1 MSSHGLV
8 WRDVAIVPVVRA
20 NCQCEL
26 RKRMPEALT
35 QNLKLIGRYSILREL
50 RRDRHTVAYLAMDP
64 VLNRELVLKAVQLQ
78 PRRGEESAGHERIEQ
93 AFMRQAQAAGRL
105 HHPHIVTVFDAGRV
119 HNIGFLALERV
130 DGKLLDEAMHD
141 GFRPG
146 VLQAADIAAR
156 VADAI
161 EHAHSRGVPHGHLAP
176 SRIYL
181 QEPDKVPKV
190 MGFGGWIDSGTTGD
204 FELAGTQ
211 SMLPYFQNE
220 LGPEARRK
228 DIRALGALLFLL
240 LTGARPDLNALRGR
254 KSGESPI
261 IAIRPAAPLALA
273 EIAEIALELH
283 GARPFGTAAQF
294 RNALTTFLWGNR
306 GNQPSSALTIT
317 GMPARVE
324 IVPTAQIRVATVGV
338 ESTRRVSRQAPS
350 RASSPITAAAA
361 ACAIAL
367 IAAFGA
373 AWHGASGPPSAK
385 SEAQE
390 LLMQPVVSDS
400 ATPVATRG
408 QDSAAADVRTEPAPQ
423 SSNTR
428 ANASRATKA
437 AVPGGEKGLVVFAVA
452 PWGEVFVNGAR
463 EGTTPPLAQLQLPAG
478 RHTIELRNG
487 QRQPYVAQIDVAP
500 GRPLRISHLFQ

>member
-1 MSSHGLV
+1 
-8 WRDVAIVPVVRA
+8 
-20 NCQCEL
+20 
-26 RKRMPEALT
+26 MPEALT
-35 QNLKLIGRYSILREL
+35 HNLKLIGRYSILREL
-50 RRDRHTVAYLAMDP
+50 RRDRHTVAYLALDP

-78 PRRGEESAGHERIEQ
+78 PRRGEEGAGHERIDQ

-119 HNIGFLALERV
+119 HNVGYLALERV
-130 DGKLLDEAMHD
+130 DGKLLDEAMQE

-156 VADAI
+156 VADAV

-181 QEPDKVPKV
+181 QGADRLPKV

-204 FELAGTQ
+204 FELAGTEA
-211 SMLPYFQNE
+211 MLPYFQNE

-240 LTGARPDLNALRGR
+240 LTGTRPDLNALRAR
-254 KSGESPI
+254 KGGESPI
-261 IAIRPAAPLALA
+261 IEIRPSAPLALA
-273 EIAEIALELH
+273 EIAENALELN

-306 GNQPSSALTIT
+306 GSQASSALTIT

-324 IVPTAQIRVATVGV
+324 IAPPKSMRIATVGMQ
-338 ESTRRVSRQAPS
+338 STMRATRSKPSGWRSQAGL
-350 RASSPITAAAA
+350 IGA

-373 AWHGASGPPSAK
+373 ALRGPGVAATAPSA
-385 SEAQE
+385 SNDAAQPTVAPSSDAAAAAPTRQDSTAPAAVSAEA
-390 LLMQPVVSDS
+390 
-400 ATPVATRG
+400 ATPRSNTPRTSKVH
-408 QDSAAADVRTEPAPQ
+408 AAAV
-423 SSNTR
+423 
-428 ANASRATKA
+428 
-437 AVPGGEKGLVVFAVA
+437 EKGLVVFAVA
-452 PWGEVFVNGAR
+452 PWGEVYVNGTR
-463 EGTTPPLAQLQLPAG
+463 QGTTPPLVQLSLPAG

-487 QRQPYVAQIDVAP
+487 QRQPYVAQVDVAP
-500 GRPLRISHLFQ
+500 ERPLRISHLFK

>member
-1 MSSHGLV
+1 
-8 WRDVAIVPVVRA
+8 
-20 NCQCEL
+20 
-26 RKRMPEALT
+26 MPEALT

-50 RRDRHTVAYLAMDP
+50 RRDRHTVAYLALDP

-78 PRRGEESAGHERIEQ
+78 PRRDEEAAGRERIEQ

-119 HNIGFLALERV
+119 HNIGYLALERV

-156 VADAI
+156 VADAV

-181 QEPDKVPKV
+181 QGADRLPKV
-190 MGFGGWIDSGTTGD
+190 MGFGGWIDSGATGD

-211 SMLPYFQNE
+211 AMLPYFQNE

-240 LTGARPDLNALRGR
+240 LTGTRPDLNALRAR
-254 KSGESPI
+254 KGGDSPI
-261 IAIRPAAPLALA
+261 IEIRPSAPLALA
-273 EIAEIALELH
+273 EIAENALELH

-306 GNQPSSALTIT
+306 SGQASSALTIT

-324 IVPTAQIRVATVGV
+324 IAPPKSLRVATVGMQ
-338 ESTRRVSRQAPS
+338 STMQITRPK
-350 RASSPITAAAA
+350 ASKWGSHAALGGA

-367 IAAFGA
+367 IAAFSAASRGPGGA
-373 AWHGASGPPSAK
+373 APSGSMPTRTSVVQPAEAAESVASAS
-385 SEAQE
+385 
-390 LLMQPVVSDS
+390 
-400 ATPVATRG
+400 TT
-408 QDSAAADVRTEPAPQ
+408 QDSPSPAATSERAQPTSQPTTPRASTPRTSKTPAAE
-423 SSNTR
+423 R
-428 ANASRATKA
+428 
-437 AVPGGEKGLVVFAVA
+437 EKGLVVFAVA
-452 PWGEVFVNGAR
+452 PWGEVYVDGAR
-463 EGTTPPLAQLQLPAG
+463 QGTTPPLAQLRLPAG

-487 QRQPYVAQIDVAP
+487 QRQPYVAQVDVVP
-500 GRPLRISHLFQ
+500 ERPLRISHLFK

>member
-1 MSSHGLV
+1 M
-8 WRDVAIVPVVRA
+8 VVRA
-20 NCQCEL
+20 YAVSL
-26 RKRMPEALT
+26 RQRLAYPMPEALT

-105 HHPHIVTVFDAGRV
+105 HHPNIVTVFDAGRV
-119 HNIGFLALERV
+119 LNIGFLALERV
-130 DGKLLDEAMHD
+130 DGKLLDEAMQE

-146 VLQAADIAAR
+146 MLQAADIAAR
-156 VADAI
+156 VADAV

-181 QEPDKVPKV
+181 QEPDKAPKV
-190 MGFGGWIDSGTTGD
+190 MGFGGWIDSGATGD

-211 SMLPYFQNE
+211 AMLPYFQNE
-220 LGPEARRK
+220 LGAEARRK

-240 LTGARPDLNALRGR
+240 LTGVRPDLNALRAR
-254 KSGESPI
+254 KGGESPI
-261 IAIRPAAPLALA
+261 IEIRPAAPLALA
-273 EIAEIALELH
+273 EIAENALELH
-283 GARPFGTAAQF
+283 GARAFGTAAQF

-306 GNQPSSALTIT
+306 GNSSPSALTIT

-324 IVPTAQIRVATVGV
+324 IVPTA
-338 ESTRRVSRQAPS
+338 SRRVPT
-350 RASSPITAAAA
+350 ASSQSNVRINRAPVRSSNHVALAA

-367 IAAFGA
+367 IAA
-373 AWHGASGPPSAK
+373 
-385 SEAQE
+385 
-390 LLMQPVVSDS
+390 
-400 ATPVATRG
+400 
-408 QDSAAADVRTEPAPQ
+408 SAAAWRDSGRTAARPVAEASPPALTSQPEASVEGEVPLPTPAVRTEPGPPPTSPRGNMLRPSKSAAPD
-423 SSNTR
+423 
-428 ANASRATKA
+428 KA
-437 AVPGGEKGLVVFAVA
+437 KGVVVFAVA
-452 PWGEVFVNGAR
+452 PWAEVFVNGAR
-463 EGTTPPLAQLQLPAG
+463 TGITPPLAQLQLPTG

-487 QRQPYVAQIDVAP
+487 QRQPFVTEVDVEP

>member
-1 MSSHGLV
+1 
-8 WRDVAIVPVVRA
+8 
-20 NCQCEL
+20 
-26 RKRMPEALT
+26 MPEALT

-119 HNIGFLALERV
+119 HNIGYLALERV
-130 DGKLLDEAMHD
+130 DGKLLDEALHD

-190 MGFGGWIDSGTTGD
+190 MGFGGWIDSGATGD

-240 LTGARPDLNALRGR
+240 LTGTRPDLNALRAR

-261 IAIRPAAPLALA
+261 IEVRPAAPLALA
-273 EIAEIALELH
+273 EIAENALELH

-324 IVPTAQIRVATVGV
+324 IVPTAQIRIATVGMQ
-338 ESTRRVSRQAPS
+338 STMRVNRQAPS
-350 RASSPITAAAA
+350 RTGSPMALAAA

-367 IAAFGA
+367 MAAFGA
-373 AWHGASGPPSAK
+373 AWHGASGPSAAPPSSKGGTQAP
-385 SEAQE
+385 SV
-390 LLMQPVVSDS
+390 QP
-400 ATPVATRG
+400 ATDGVAPVAT
-408 QDSAAADVRTEPAPQ
+408 QALDSAPADSTVRTEPAPH
-423 SSNTR
+423 SPNAR
-428 ANASRATKA
+428 NASRPTKPTA
-437 AVPGGEKGLVVFAVA
+437 PGEKGLVVFAVA

>member
-1 MSSHGLV
+1 
-8 WRDVAIVPVVRA
+8 
-20 NCQCEL
+20 
-26 RKRMPEALT
+26 MPEALT

-78 PRRGEESAGHERIEQ
+78 PRRGEESTGHERIEQ

-105 HHPHIVTVFDAGRV
+105 HHPNIVTVFDAGRV
-119 HNIGFLALERV
+119 HNVGYLALERV
-130 DGKLLDEAMHD
+130 DGKLLDEAINE
-141 GFRPG
+141 GFHPG
-146 VLQAADIAAR
+146 MLQAADIVAR
-156 VADAI
+156 VADAV

-181 QEPDKVPKV
+181 REPDKAPKV
-190 MGFGGWIDSGTTGD
+190 MGFGGWIDSGATGD

-211 SMLPYFQNE
+211 AMLPYFQNE
-220 LGPEARRK
+220 LGAEARRK

-254 KSGESPI
+254 KGGESPI
-261 IAIRPAAPLALA
+261 IEMRPAAPLALA
-273 EIAEIALELH
+273 EIAENALELH
-283 GARPFGTAAQF
+283 GARAFGTAAQL

-324 IVPTAQIRVATVGV
+324 IVPTVQRRAPTVGLQPT
-338 ESTRRVSRQAPS
+338 TRTS
-350 RASSPITAAAA
+350 RASPRSSNHVALAA

-373 AWHGASGPPSAK
+373 AWRDTGRPTVAMSPPSVTPAPTPPESAAEGDSPAPAPDGATQPLPASTSPRGNMLRPAK
-385 SEAQE
+385 SAPPE
-390 LLMQPVVSDS
+390 S
-400 ATPVATRG
+400 A
-408 QDSAAADVRTEPAPQ
+408 
-423 SSNTR
+423 
-428 ANASRATKA
+428 
-437 AVPGGEKGLVVFAVA
+437 KGVVVFAVA
-452 PWGEVFVNGAR
+452 PWADVFVNGAKT
-463 EGTTPPLAQLQLPAG
+463 GTTPPLAQLQLPIG
-478 RHTIELRNG
+478 KHTIELRNG
-487 QRQPYVAQIDVAP
+487 QRQPFVAEIEVEP

>member
-1 MSSHGLV
+1 
-8 WRDVAIVPVVRA
+8 
-20 NCQCEL
+20 
-26 RKRMPEALT
+26 MPEALT
-35 QNLKLIGRYSILREL
+35 QNLKLIGRYSITREL
-50 RRDRHTVAYLAMDP
+50 RRDRHTVAYLATDP
-64 VLNRELVLKAVQLQ
+64 VLNRELVLKAVQLHA
-78 PRRGEESAGHERIEQ
+78 RRGEDSAGHERIEQ

-119 HNIGFLALERV
+119 HNVGYLALERV
-130 DGKLLDEAMHD
+130 DGKLLDEAMQE
-141 GFRPG
+141 GFHPG

-156 VADAI
+156 VADAV
-161 EHAHSRGVPHGHLAP
+161 EHAHSRGVPHGHLAA

-240 LTGARPDLNALRGR
+240 LTGSRPDLNALRAR
-254 KSGESPI
+254 KGGESPVI
-261 IAIRPAAPLALA
+261 EIRPAAPLALA
-273 EIAEIALELH
+273 EIAENALELH

-306 GNQPSSALTIT
+306 GSHPSSALTIT

-324 IVPTAQIRVATVGV
+324 IVPTMQIHIATSGKQ
-338 ESTRRVSRQAPS
+338 STMRMGRPPAA
-350 RASSPITAAAA
+350 RAGNQMALAAA
-361 ACAIAL
+361 ACAVAL

-373 AWHGASGPPSAK
+373 AWRDSGRQPAVTGTSA
-385 SEAQE
+385 AA
-390 LLMQPVVSDS
+390 PAARSD
-400 ATPVATRG
+400 AMTP
-408 QDSAAADVRTEPAPQ
+408 DSAATIAASQSGDSPAPAESNPRTEAPTQ
-423 SSNTR
+423 QPVAR
-428 ANASRATKA
+428 APTQRPIKTHSA
-437 AVPGGEKGLVVFAVA
+437 AAEKGLVVFAVA

-487 QRQPYVAQIDVAP
+487 QRPPYVTQVEVAP

>member
-1 MSSHGLV
+1 
-8 WRDVAIVPVVRA
+8 
-20 NCQCEL
+20 
-26 RKRMPEALT
+26 MPEALT

-105 HHPHIVTVFDAGRV
+105 HHPNIVTVFDAGRV
-119 HNIGFLALERV
+119 HNIGYLALERV
-130 DGKLLDEAMHD
+130 DGKLLDEAMQD

-146 VLQAADIAAR
+146 MLQAADIAAR
-156 VADAI
+156 VADAV

-190 MGFGGWIDSGTTGD
+190 MGFGGWIDSGATGD
-204 FELAGTQ
+204 FELSGTQ
-211 SMLPYFQNE
+211 AMLPYFQNE

-240 LTGARPDLNALRGR
+240 LTGTRPDLNALRAR
-254 KSGESPI
+254 KGGESAI
-261 IAIRPAAPLALA
+261 IEIRPAAPLALA
-273 EIAEIALELH
+273 EIAENALELH

-306 GNQPSSALTIT
+306 GNQLSNALTIT
-317 GMPARVE
+317 GMPAQVA
-324 IVPTAQIRVATVGV
+324 IVPTMQMRVPTVGMQ
-338 ESTRRVSRQAPS
+338 STMRINRPPPRSNNHVALG
-350 RASSPITAAAA
+350 AA

-373 AWHGASGPPSAK
+373 VWRDASRQPALEGAGASPVSPASQPESSPEGAPMAA
-385 SEAQE
+385 SEN
-390 LLMQPVVSDS
+390 
-400 ATPVATRG
+400 
-408 QDSAAADVRTEPAPQ
+408 AAPGSTLRTEPPQ
-423 SSNTR
+423 T
-428 ANASRATKA
+428 ASPRGNMLRPSKA
-437 AVPGGEKGLVVFAVA
+437 AAPTNTKGVVVFAVA
-452 PWGEVFVNGAR
+452 PWAEVFVNGAR
-463 EGTTPPLAQLQLPAG
+463 TGTTPPLAQLQLPTG

-487 QRQPYVAQIDVAP
+487 QRQPYITEVDVEP

>member
-1 MSSHGLV
+1 M
-8 WRDVAIVPVVRA
+8 A
-20 NCQCEL
+20 
-26 RKRMPEALT
+26 EALT

-78 PRRGEESAGHERIEQ
+78 PRRDEESAGHERIEQ

-119 HNIGFLALERV
+119 HNVGYLALERV
-130 DGKLLDEAMHD
+130 DGKLLDEAMRD

-156 VADAI
+156 VADAV
-161 EHAHSRGVPHGHLAP
+161 EHAHSRGVPHGHLVP

-204 FELAGTQ
+204 FELTGTQ
-211 SMLPYFQNE
+211 AMLPYFQNE

-228 DIRALGALLFLL
+228 DIRALGALLFVL
-240 LTGARPDLNALRGR
+240 LTATRPDLNALRSR
-254 KSGESPI
+254 KGGDSPI
-261 IAIRPAAPLALA
+261 LEIRPAAPLALA
-273 EIAEIALELH
+273 EIAENALELH
-283 GARPFGTAAQF
+283 GTRPFGTAAQF

-306 GNQPSSALTIT
+306 GSQSSSALTIT

-324 IVPTAQIRVATVGV
+324 IVPTVQIQVPTVGRQ
-338 ESTRRVSRQAPS
+338 SAMGINRPPHSRFS
-350 RASSPITAAAA
+350 NPIALAAA

-373 AWHGASGPPSAK
+373 AWRGASAPAASLSSAAEGQIPPS
-385 SEAQE
+385 
-390 LLMQPVVSDS
+390 QPAASPDT
-400 ATPVATRG
+400 AAP
-408 QDSAAADVRTEPAPQ
+408 AAAPALNPPASESVPQ
-423 SSNTR
+423 RPETTSQRPNLRVST
-428 ANASRATKA
+428 SRSAKA
-437 AVPGGEKGLVVFAVA
+437 AASGSEKGLVVFAVA
-452 PWGEVFVNGAR
+452 PWGEVFVNGAS

-487 QRQPYVAQIDVAP
+487 QGQPYVTQVDVVP
-500 GRPLRISHLFQ
+500 GRPLRISHLFK

>member
-1 MSSHGLV
+1 
-8 WRDVAIVPVVRA
+8 
-20 NCQCEL
+20 
-26 RKRMPEALT
+26 MPEALT

-130 DGKLLDEAMHD
+130 DGKLLDEAIHD

-156 VADAI
+156 VADAV
-161 EHAHSRGVPHGHLAP
+161 EHAHSRGIPHGHLAP

-240 LTGARPDLNALRGR
+240 LTGTRPDLNALRAR

-261 IAIRPAAPLALA
+261 IEIRPAAPLALA
-273 EIAEIALELH
+273 EIAENALELH

-324 IVPTAQIRVATVGV
+324 IVPTAQIRVGTV
-338 ESTRRVSRQAPS
+338 EMQSTMRVNRQVPS
-350 RASSPITAAAA
+350 RAGNPMALAAA

-367 IAAFGA
+367 MAAFGA
-373 AWHGASGPPSAK
+373 AWHGASGPPPAPPSAK
-385 SEAQE
+385 GETQKSSI
-390 LLMQPVVSDS
+390 PPTV
-400 ATPVATRG
+400 T
-408 QDSAAADVRTEPAPQ
+408 DSAAPVAAQAPDSSPDSAVRTEPAPH
-423 SSNTR
+423 SSNAR
-428 ANASRATKA
+428 ASAARATKA
-437 AVPGGEKGLVVFAVA
+437 TVPGGEKGLVVFAVA

-487 QRQPYVAQIDVAP
+487 QRQPYVAQIEVAP

>member
-1 MSSHGLV
+1 
-8 WRDVAIVPVVRA
+8 
-20 NCQCEL
+20 
-26 RKRMPEALT
+26 MPQALT

-130 DGKLLDEAMHD
+130 GGKLLDEAMHD

-156 VADAI
+156 VADAV

-181 QEPDKVPKV
+181 QEPEKIPKV
-190 MGFGGWIDSGTTGD
+190 MGFGGWIDSGATGD

-240 LTGARPDLNALRGR
+240 LTGTRPDLNALRTR
-254 KSGESPI
+254 KGGESPI
-261 IAIRPAAPLALA
+261 IQIRPAAPLALA
-273 EIAEIALELH
+273 EIAESALELH

-306 GNQPSSALTIT
+306 GNQPSSAVTIT

-324 IVPTAQIRVATVGV
+324 IVPTAQHRVATVGMQSSV
-338 ESTRRVSRQAPS
+338 RVAKPPA
-350 RASSPITAAAA
+350 RAGNHMALAAAA
-361 ACAIAL
+361 GAIAL
-367 IAAFGA
+367 IAAFGTAWRDTGRQA
-373 AWHGASGPPSAK
+373 ALSPMANALTSNPDSQAQSEGPVSANGN
-385 SEAQE
+385 SHSPPETGRTEAQ
-390 LLMQPVVSDS
+390 P
-400 ATPVATRG
+400 ATPRG
-408 QDSAAADVRTEPAPQ
+408 SMFRPAKTAAAP
-423 SSNTR
+423 
-428 ANASRATKA
+428 
-437 AVPGGEKGLVVFAVA
+437 EKGLVVFAVA
-452 PWGEVFVNGAR
+452 PWGEVFVNGASK
-463 EGTTPPLAQLQLPAG
+463 GTTPPLAQLQLPTG

-487 QRQPYVAQIDVAP
+487 QRQPYVAQVDVEA
-500 GRPLRISHLFQ
+500 GRSLRISHLFQ

>member
-1 MSSHGLV
+1 
-8 WRDVAIVPVVRA
+8 
-20 NCQCEL
+20 
-26 RKRMPEALT
+26 MPEALT

-64 VLNRELVLKAVQLQ
+64 VLNRELVLKAVQVQ

-119 HNIGFLALERV
+119 HNVGYLALERV
-130 DGKLLDEAMHD
+130 DGKLLDEAIHD

-156 VADAI
+156 VADAV

-228 DIRALGALLFLL
+228 DIRALGALLFVL
-240 LTGARPDLNALRGR
+240 LTGTRPDLNALRAR
-254 KSGESPI
+254 KGGESPI
-261 IAIRPAAPLALA
+261 IEIRPAAPLALA
-273 EIAEIALELH
+273 EIAENALELH

-306 GNQPSSALTIT
+306 GGQSSSALTIT

-324 IVPTAQIRVATVGV
+324 IVPTVQVRFPTGGTQPT
-338 ESTRRVSRQAPS
+338 TRINRPPPS
-350 RASSPITAAAA
+350 RASNHIALAAA

-373 AWHGASGPPSAK
+373 AWRGAGAPQASLSPASASQIPPSQAASPDTAAPTAVSAPDPSASESVQRPETNSQRLNLRGNTSRAAK
-385 SEAQE
+385 
-390 LLMQPVVSDS
+390 
-400 ATPVATRG
+400 ATP
-408 QDSAAADVRTEPAPQ
+408 
-423 SSNTR
+423 
-428 ANASRATKA
+428 
-437 AVPGGEKGLVVFAVA
+437 PGSEKGLVVFAVA
-452 PWGEVFVNGAR
+452 PWGEVFVNGQR

-487 QRQPYVAQIDVAP
+487 QRQPYVTQVDVVP

>member
-1 MSSHGLV
+1 
-8 WRDVAIVPVVRA
+8 
-20 NCQCEL
+20 
-26 RKRMPEALT
+26 MPEALT
-35 QNLKLIGRYSILREL
+35 QNLRLIGRYSILREL

-119 HNIGFLALERV
+119 HNVGYLALERV
-130 DGKLLDEAMHD
+130 DGKLLDEAIHD

-156 VADAI
+156 VADAV

-220 LGPEARRK
+220 LGPESRRK

-240 LTGARPDLNALRGR
+240 LTGTRPDLNALRAR
-254 KSGESPI
+254 KGGESPI
-261 IAIRPAAPLALA
+261 IEIRPAAPLALA
-273 EIAEIALELH
+273 EIAENALELH
-283 GARPFGTAAQF
+283 GAKPFGTAAQF

-306 GNQPSSALTIT
+306 GSNPFSALTIT

-324 IVPTAQIRVATVGV
+324 IVPTAQIRVATVGTQ
-338 ESTRRVSRQAPS
+338 STMRINRPAPS
-350 RASSPITAAAA
+350 RVGNHMALAAA

-373 AWHGASGPPSAK
+373 AWRGAGGPASASPAAGASQVQQPQTAASPDTAVPIATPAPAPSA
-385 SEAQE
+385 SE
-390 LLMQPVVSDS
+390 PVQRPETVSPPPNLRAS
-400 ATPVATRG
+400 T
-408 QDSAAADVRTEPAPQ
+408 SRTVKTTA
-423 SSNTR
+423 SSND
-428 ANASRATKA
+428 
-437 AVPGGEKGLVVFAVA
+437 KGLVLFAVA
-452 PWGEVFVNGAR
+452 PWGEVFVNGTR

-487 QRQPYVAQIDVAP
+487 QRQPYVTQVDVSP

>member
-1 MSSHGLV
+1 
-8 WRDVAIVPVVRA
+8 
-20 NCQCEL
+20 
-26 RKRMPEALT
+26 MPEALT

-78 PRRGEESAGHERIEQ
+78 PKRGEESAGHERIEQ

-119 HNIGFLALERV
+119 HKIGFLALERV
-130 DGKLLDEAMHD
+130 DGKLLDEALHD

-240 LTGARPDLNALRGR
+240 LTGTRPDLNALRAR

-261 IAIRPAAPLALA
+261 IEIRPAAPLALA
-273 EIAEIALELH
+273 EIAESALELH
-283 GARPFGTAAQF
+283 GARPFGTAAQV

-306 GNQPSSALTIT
+306 GNQPSNALTIT

-324 IVPTAQIRVATVGV
+324 IVPTAQIRVATVGMQ
-338 ESTRRVSRQAPS
+338 STMRVNRQAPL
-350 RASSPITAAAA
+350 RARSPMALAVA
-361 ACAIAL
+361 ACVIAL
-367 IAAFGA
+367 MAAFGA
-373 AWHGASGPPSAK
+373 AWHGASALSAAPPSAK
-385 SEAQE
+385 GETQGPFIQRA
-390 LLMQPVVSDS
+390 V
-400 ATPVATRG
+400 T
-408 QDSAAADVRTEPAPQ
+408 DSAAPVAAQAPD
-423 SSNTR
+423 SSSGASAVQAQGASQGPNAR
-428 ANASRATKA
+428 ANNSRPTKA
-437 AVPGGEKGLVVFAVA
+437 TVPGEKGLVVFAVA

-487 QRQPYVAQIDVAP
+487 QRQPYVAQIDVTP

>member
-1 MSSHGLV
+1 
-8 WRDVAIVPVVRA
+8 
-20 NCQCEL
+20 
-26 RKRMPEALT
+26 MPEALT

-119 HNIGFLALERV
+119 HNVGFLALERV
-130 DGKLLDEAMHD
+130 DGKLLDEALHD

-156 VADAI
+156 VADAV
-161 EHAHSRGVPHGHLAP
+161 EHAHARGVPHGHLAP

-190 MGFGGWIDSGTTGD
+190 MGFGGWIDSGATGD

-211 SMLPYFQNE
+211 AMLPYFGNE

-240 LTGARPDLNALRGR
+240 LTGTRPDLHALRAR

-261 IAIRPAAPLALA
+261 IEIRPAAPLALA
-273 EIAEIALELH
+273 EIAENALELH

-317 GMPARVE
+317 GMPAQIA
-324 IVPTAQIRVATVGV
+324 IVPTAQMRVATVGV
-338 ESTRRVSRQAPS
+338 QSTMRIN
-350 RASSPITAAAA
+350 RASARSSNHVALGAA

-373 AWHGASGPPSAK
+373 AWRDTSRQPPVASAGAPSPTPAAPA
-385 SEAQE
+385 SDD
-390 LLMQPVVSDS
+390 PSPSPTSDS
-400 ATPVATRG
+400 AL
-408 QDSAAADVRTEPAPQ
+408 RTEPSLQ
-423 SSNTR
+423 SGNPRGNMLRPS
-428 ANASRATKA
+428 KA
-437 AVPGGEKGLVVFAVA
+437 AAPTNTKGVVVFAVA
-452 PWGEVFVNGAR
+452 PWAEVFVNGAR
-463 EGTTPPLAQLQLPAG
+463 TGTTPPLAQLQLPTG

-487 QRQPYVAQIDVAP
+487 QRQPYITEVDVEA

>member
-1 MSSHGLV
+1 
-8 WRDVAIVPVVRA
+8 
-20 NCQCEL
+20 
-26 RKRMPEALT
+26 MPEALT

-93 AFMRQAQAAGRL
+93 AFTRQAQAAGRL

-130 DGKLLDEAMHD
+130 DGKLLDEALHD

-156 VADAI
+156 VADAV

-190 MGFGGWIDSGTTGD
+190 MGFGGWIDNGATGD

-240 LTGARPDLNALRGR
+240 LTGARPDLNALRAR

-261 IAIRPAAPLALA
+261 IEIRPSAPLALA
-273 EIAEIALELH
+273 EIAENALELH

-306 GNQPSSALTIT
+306 GNQPSNALTIN

-324 IVPTAQIRVATVGV
+324 IVPAAQIRVAAVGMQ
-338 ESTRRVSRQAPS
+338 STMRINRQAPS
-350 RASSPITAAAA
+350 RAGSPVALAAA

-367 IAAFGA
+367 MAAFGA
-373 AWHGASGPPSAK
+373 AWHGGSRLHATPPSAK
-385 SEAQE
+385 DETQTSSIPPAA
-390 LLMQPVVSDS
+390 M
-400 ATPVATRG
+400 
-408 QDSAAADVRTEPAPQ
+408 DSAAPVAAQAPDSAPTDSAARTEPAPQ
-423 SSNTR
+423 SPR
-428 ANASRATKA
+428 NASRAPKA
-437 AVPGGEKGLVVFAVA
+437 TVPGEKGLVIFAVA

-500 GRPLRISHLFQ
+500 GHPLRISHLFR

>member
-1 MSSHGLV
+1 
-8 WRDVAIVPVVRA
+8 
-20 NCQCEL
+20 
-26 RKRMPEALT
+26 MPEALT

-119 HNIGFLALERV
+119 HNVGYLALERV

-156 VADAI
+156 VADAV

-211 SMLPYFQNE
+211 AMLPYFQNE

-240 LTGARPDLNALRGR
+240 LTGTRPDLNALRAR
-254 KSGESPI
+254 KGGESPI
-261 IAIRPAAPLALA
+261 IEIRPAAPLALA
-273 EIAEIALELH
+273 EIAENALELH

-294 RNALTTFLWGNR
+294 RNALTTFLVGQSR
-306 GNQPSSALTIT
+306 KPTVR
-317 GMPARVE
+317 AR
-324 IVPTAQIRVATVGV
+324 
-338 ESTRRVSRQAPS
+338 
-350 RASSPITAAAA
+350 
-361 ACAIAL
+361 
-367 IAAFGA
+367 
-373 AWHGASGPPSAK
+373 
-385 SEAQE
+385 
-390 LLMQPVVSDS
+390 
-400 ATPVATRG
+400 
-408 QDSAAADVRTEPAPQ
+408 
-423 SSNTR
+423 
-428 ANASRATKA
+428 
-437 AVPGGEKGLVVFAVA
+437 
-452 PWGEVFVNGAR
+452 
-463 EGTTPPLAQLQLPAG
+463 
-478 RHTIELRNG
+478 
-487 QRQPYVAQIDVAP
+487 
-500 GRPLRISHLFQ
+500 

>member
-1 MSSHGLV
+1 
-8 WRDVAIVPVVRA
+8 
-20 NCQCEL
+20 
-26 RKRMPEALT
+26 MPEALT

-105 HHPHIVTVFDAGRV
+105 HHPNIVTVFDAGRV
-119 HNIGFLALERV
+119 HNVGYLALERV
-130 DGKLLDEAMHD
+130 DGKLLDDAINE

-146 VLQAADIAAR
+146 MLQAADIVAR
-156 VADAI
+156 VADAV
-161 EHAHSRGVPHGHLAP
+161 EHAHARGVPHGHLAP

-190 MGFGGWIDSGTTGD
+190 MGFGGWIDSGATGD

-240 LTGARPDLNALRGR
+240 LTGVRPDLNALRAR
-254 KSGESPI
+254 KGGESPI
-261 IAIRPAAPLALA
+261 IEMRPAAPLALA
-273 EIAEIALELH
+273 EIAENALELH
-283 GARPFGTAAQF
+283 GARAFGTAAQL

-306 GNQPSSALTIT
+306 GNQPASALTIT

-324 IVPTAQIRVATVGV
+324 IVPTAQRRVPTVGV
-338 ESTRRVSRQAPS
+338 PPTTRVSRAAP
-350 RASSPITAAAA
+350 RSSNHVALAA

-373 AWHGASGPPSAK
+373 AWRDTGRASMPRSVAMSPPSVAGEPTQSESDAEGGGPIPAPDVKTEPSPPSTSPRGNMLRPAK
-385 SEAQE
+385 SAPAESAKG
-390 LLMQPVVSDS
+390 VVI
-400 ATPVATRG
+400 
-408 QDSAAADVRTEPAPQ
+408 
-423 SSNTR
+423 
-428 ANASRATKA
+428 
-437 AVPGGEKGLVVFAVA
+437 FAVA
-452 PWGEVFVNGAR
+452 PWADVFVNGAR
-463 EGTTPPLAQLQLPAG
+463 TGTTPPLAQLQLPIG
-478 RHTIELRNG
+478 KHTIELRNG
-487 QRQPYVAQIDVAP
+487 QRQPFVTEIDVEP
-500 GRPLRISHLFQ
+500 GRSLRISHLFQ